1 MGSILISRNLFGDRH
16 VAFVWEACISPIR
29 KYVKFVKQWFQACL
43 WYRSIGFV
51 LREGDTVMVMF
62 SCCPAWE
69 WNHLGSV
76 FSSTNHYCL
85 YFSDFIH
92 TMNTLLDGMGNYAS
106 CRKTNAS
113 MHVQGPLALNMRIMV
128 YVVVVLT
135 SWACPTLGAAL
146 LVPIHRL

>member
-1 MGSILISRNLFGDRH
+1 MGLSFPQQIITVCIFLI
-16 VAFVWEACISPIR
+16 
-29 KYVKFVKQWFQACL
+29 
-43 WYRSIGFV
+43 
-51 LREGDTVMVMF
+51 
-62 SCCPAWE
+62 
-69 WNHLGSV
+69 
-76 FSSTNHYCL
+76 
-85 YFSDFIH
+85 FIH

-135 SWACPTLGAAL
+135 SWARPTLGSAL